1 MLLSAGM
8 MPLNSI
14 AVGLEVTGAFLL
26 IWTEFLDQAL
36 IVERNGGDD
45 AMSFLPYVIAAWLF
59 VIGLWGVVSSTNLV
73 RTVLSLTVVQSS
85 TYLVLLGVG
94 YRTRRQGAD
103 RRRHSRRAR
112 SSSTRSCRCW
122 C

>member
-26 IWTEFLDQAL
+26 TWTEFLDQASARRARQA
-36 IVERNGGDD
+36 EP
-45 AMSFLPYVIAAWLF
+45 MSFLPYVVAAWLF
-59 VIGLWGVVSSTNLV
+59 VVGLWGVVSSRNLV
-73 RTVLSLTVVQSS
+73 RTVLSLTVVQSVDLS
-85 TYLVLLGVG
+85 GAARGRLPDG
-94 YRTRRQGAD
+94 RQGAD
-103 RRRHSRRAR
+103 RRGHPHQTR